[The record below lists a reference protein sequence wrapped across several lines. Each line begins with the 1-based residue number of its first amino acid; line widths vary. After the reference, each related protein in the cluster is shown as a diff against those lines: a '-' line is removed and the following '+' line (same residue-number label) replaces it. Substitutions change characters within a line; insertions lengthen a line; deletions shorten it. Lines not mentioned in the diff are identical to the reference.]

1 GLASVGDGDLEG
13 EVGERRVG
21 RVAAGAGDA
30 IGAGARRRARVA
42 LVVGPRQTLL
52 VPGDRPAAHERRL
65 ARFGPGGDRAGL
77 GERHRG
83 AGLLVL
89 RLLPLGDDHRLVG
102 GGELGPGP
110 RRRDLGRRL
119 GQRGRLL
126 HRRRRR
132 RGRGKR
138 NGLGGGAGVRPD
150 AGGQREGGDGGS
162 PHPTGAG
169 APGGRGG

>member
-119 GQRGRLL
+119 GQRGRLP
-126 HRRRRR
+126 RR
-132 RGRGKR
+132 RGRPRGGGEGG
-138 NGLGGGAGVRPD
+138 GLGGGAGGRPGAGD
-150 AGGQREGGDGGS
+150 GAAAGAGGPPPPR
-162 PHPTGAG
+162 GAG
-169 APGGRGG
+169 R